1 MPIPGFI
8 QALRKKIGTDLLQVP
23 TAAVL
28 ARDKNGSLLLIQ
40 HHESRLWGLPG
51 GIIEPHELPAD
62 AAVRETWEET
72 GILVELQD
80 VVGVFAG
87 EHFSVVY
94 QNGDQLAVVQTV
106 FSARAVSGNPR
117 PDGLETAAVRFV
129 SPDEIANLALAPYA
143 RVIFDAIRSHLS
155 PAYFKPATWSPDRA

>member
-8 QALRKKIGTDLLQVP
+8 QALRDKIGTDFLQVP

-28 ARDKNGSLLLIQ
+28 AHDETGNLLLIQ
-40 HHESRLWGLPG
+40 HHESQLWGLPG

-72 GILVELQD
+72 GVLIELQH

-94 QNGDQLAVVQTV
+94 QNGDRLAVVQTV
-106 FSARAVSGNPR
+106 FSARVSAGVPR
-117 PDGLETAAVRFV
+117 PDGLETSAARFIH
-129 SPDEIANLALAPYA
+129 PNDIPKLPLAQYA
-143 RVIFDAIRSHLS
+143 RVIFDAVRDRSAN
-155 PAYFKPATWSPDRA
+155 PYFTPATWRPTQA

>member
-8 QALRKKIGTDLLQVP
+8 QALRAKIGTDFLQVP

-28 ARDKNGSLLLIQ
+28 ARDEAGRLLLIQ

-72 GILVELQD
+72 GVLIELQG

-94 QNGDQLAVVQTV
+94 QNGDRLAVVQTV
-106 FSARAVSGNPR
+106 FSARVSAGTPR
-117 PDGLETAAVRFV
+117 PDGTETSAARLVHP
-129 SPDEIANLALAPYA
+129 SDIPKLPLAEYA
-143 RVIFDAIRSHLS
+143 RVIFDSVQDRSTN
-155 PAYFKPATWSPDRA
+155 PYFTPATWRPPQA